1 MNRGT
6 RSQRCDLKR
15 LTRRVD
21 RITRDD
27 KKFFERHP
35 NRRHRIRVAGRG
47 EFEHVA
53 LAVGK
58 RAQPLEP
65 GLIRFAAIR
74 NVKTGW
80 RIRAFFHGLWNL
92 DVDDLSEE
100 AAGDVFRQLRTE
112 DMVAVETAIT
122 EGTWPRLNDEL

>member
-1 MNRGT
+1 MRA
-6 RSQRCDLKR
+6 
-15 LTRRVD
+15 D
-21 RITRDD
+21 R
-27 KKFFERHP
+27 KFFERHP
-35 NRRHRIRVAGRG
+35 HRRHRVRAAGCG

-58 RAQPLEP
+58 RALPLEP
-65 GLIRFAAIR
+65 GLIRFAAVK

-92 DVDDLSEE
+92 DVDDLSEQ

-112 DMVAVETAIT
+112 DMIEVETAIV
-122 EGTWPRLNDEL
+122 EGMWP